1 MAKVKRIP
9 GKKRVYVDESGVNE
23 YFQREFARAPRGEI
37 IEGIKCGN
45 KFKRVNIIGA
55 LSNEKYYGIQCYK
68 ETTDS
73 AFFEQWFENSF
84 LEEIPRL
91 YGAHGQCAISS

>member
-23 YFQREFARAPRGEI
+23 YFQREFALVPRGEI

-55 LSNEKYYGIQCYK
+55 LCNEK
-68 ETTDS
+68 
-73 AFFEQWFENSF
+73 
-84 LEEIPRL
+84 
-91 YGAHGQCAISS
+91 